1 MKTEKKLKIIY
12 VIATVQ
18 CLIMMLATFFTFFVN
33 ASNIGE
39 SQDIGFLPHKMHA
52 KYEGQTLVYLTHI
65 TPAIFWS
72 MCVPLQ
78 FHPRLRKNYPK
89 FHKYL
94 GRAFIYTSYILM
106 IGVVVIIRKN
116 LAFIHY
122 LNGDYEANSDDKVS
136 HLTFLF
142 LVSSCFLYTAIVA
155 VGYARK
161 GDYFNH
167 KIWIMR

>member
-1 MKTEKKLKIIY
+1 MKTEKKFKIIY
-12 VIATVQ
+12 IIATVQ
-18 CLIMMLATFFTFFVN
+18 CLIMMLITSFFFFVN
-33 ASNIGE
+33 PPNMGE
-39 SQDIGFLPHKMHA
+39 SQDIGFLPSKMHA

-78 FHPRLRKNYPK
+78 FHPSLRKKYPK

-106 IGVVVIIRKN
+106 IGVVIILRKN

-122 LNGDYEANSDDKVS
+122 LNGQNEVDKVS
-136 HLTFLF
+136 YLAFLF
-142 LVSSCFLYTAIVA
+142 LVGSCFVYTAIVA
-155 VGYARK
+155 VRYARK